1 MASYKIELNSK
12 PIQGTKEHKLM
23 LRITADKKHARVMLD
38 YAVKPNQFILRPT
51 QEYKHIRQSNTKY
64 QKIHDHI
71 DEKIQDAKDAQ
82 DALNREGKLITAK
95 SIQKRMMKP
104 KSSSLKK
111 IKDFRTGE
119 DLKFLEVDTDF
130 LGEFQSYLRSLGNN
144 HTTIH
149 GNLRAIKALIYKAID
164 KGLMEQSQNPFLNYK
179 LKIGT
184 PTRVR
189 LNEKEIQQIEKLDL
203 SDGALIWHVNNAFLF
218 SYYTA
223 GMRASDILMLKWEN
237 IQNGRLIYQM
247 HKTGKIH
254 SVKLIDKA
262 NHILSFYGPKNPDDY
277 VFPFFSSEIDY
288 SNASFLHNQI
298 SAKTALLNKYLKFI
312 AEKAGIDKKIST
324 HTARHSFADIAR
336 KKTDNIYNLSKTLGH
351 SDLKI
356 TEAYLASFDEDA
368 VDSTLDD
375 VFN

>member
-104 KSSSLKK
+104 KSSSLIDFAEVLISTLKRNGNIGNAKKYNVVLKK
-111 IKDFRTGE
+111 IKDFRNGE

-149 GNLRAIKALIYKAID
+149 GNLRAIKALIYK
-164 KGLMEQSQNPFLNYK
+164 
-179 LKIGT
+179 
-184 PTRVR
+184 
-189 LNEKEIQQIEKLDL
+189 
-203 SDGALIWHVNNAFLF
+203 
-218 SYYTA
+218 
-223 GMRASDILMLKWEN
+223 
-237 IQNGRLIYQM
+237 
-247 HKTGKIH
+247 IH
-254 SVKLIDKA
+254 S
-262 NHILSFYGPKNPDDY
+262 
-277 VFPFFSSEIDY
+277 
-288 SNASFLHNQI
+288 
-298 SAKTALLNKYLKFI
+298 
-312 AEKAGIDKKIST
+312 
-324 HTARHSFADIAR
+324 
-336 KKTDNIYNLSKTLGH
+336 
-351 SDLKI
+351 
-356 TEAYLASFDEDA
+356 
-368 VDSTLDD
+368 
-375 VFN
+375 